1 MSSLTRPAIV
11 VALAVFALAGC
22 GKDASPHSN
31 NPRPPGDLA
40 GPLVYQRAGGL
51 AGRTDTFTLAP
62 DGRAQVTSRVTGAR
76 SVTLKPAELAGV
88 NRALRGV
95 DLSQLKAEYQ
105 PPRPVADGVAERVTY
120 DGETVS
126 AATGGDPPQRL
137 VALLVALSG
146 LVDRY
151 APRR

>member
-1 MSSLTRPAIV
+1 MRPPIV
-11 VALAVFALAGC
+11 VALALLALAGC
-22 GKDASPHSN
+22 GKDASPRGN
-31 NPRPPGDLA
+31 DPRPPGDLA

-51 AGRTDTFTLAP
+51 AGRADTFTLAP
-62 DGRAQVTSRVTGAR
+62 DGRARVISRLTGTR

-88 NRALRGV
+88 KRALGGV
-95 DLSQLKAEYQ
+95 DLSRLHAEYQ

-120 DGETVS
+120 AGETVS

-137 VALLVALSG
+137 VSLLVALSG